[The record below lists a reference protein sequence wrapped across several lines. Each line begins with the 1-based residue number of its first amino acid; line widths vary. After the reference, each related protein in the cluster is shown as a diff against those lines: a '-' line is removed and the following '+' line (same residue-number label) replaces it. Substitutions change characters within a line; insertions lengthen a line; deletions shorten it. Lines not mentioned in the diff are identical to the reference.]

1 MYRAP
6 SFGEDSYDFLEK
18 PESFGFTDELIKN
31 SKITEATRLPT
42 ISTADISEFL
52 ELNPRNSEADINL
65 EKSPLSSVPVTTF
78 SQSVASPVAQPNIS
92 LFHQQRKFIPTS
104 QNTLLTRMMSVP
116 RDSILE
122 SLESIAPK
130 FPPQDVD
137 IPDISVTNG
146 LQMAASSAAVVTSGF
161 STGQIYGSANTTS
174 PMNTNMTE
182 REASPSVT
190 QGNTGSP
197 AGSSVSNMSNV
208 TGTPPQES
216 SEDSDDSVPLAQ
228 VCLLD
233 SLIPEQSNNASSENL
248 LNCGFMDPQF
258 E

>member
-18 PESFGFTDELIKN
+18 PESFGFTDELIKS

-65 EKSPLSSVPVTTF
+65 EKSPLSSAPVTTY
-78 SQSVASPVAQPNIS
+78 SQTVPTPVAHPNIN

-146 LQMAASSAAVVTSGF
+146 LQMAASSTAVVTSGF
-161 STGQIYGSANTTS
+161 STGQIYGSANTTTS
-174 PMNTNMTE
+174 PMNTNMAE

-228 VCLLD
+228 VCLLG
-233 SLIPEQSNNASSENL
+233 SLNPEQ
-248 LNCGFMDPQF
+248 PK
-258 E
+258 